1 MKGAACVNAGY
12 TNATKACILFHG
24 RGGKKNHPCGKE
36 VPLAE
41 FVPYLIVCPLVFIA
55 GFVDAVA
62 GGGGLISLPAYLI
75 SGIPVHMAIGTNKL
89 SSGMGTALATFR
101 YARSGYVPWKLAA
114 FCAVCALIG
123 SACGAELALLIG
135 DGVFKII
142 MLVILPLVALY
153 VLRGK
158 ALASDTEKEP
168 LCAWKTTAI
177 SMAVALIV
185 GAYDGFYGH
194 VPDPAADG
202 ACTPLPCRGE
212 WHRKG
217 DQPFHQ
223 HRRAHG
229 LSVQRESD
237 FSAWP
242 HGGLFQHCRKLHRHA
257 LLCKGRREVREAD
270 HPHRAGDLLHKGAH
284 RSAAIAFGRSNR
296 SDGFA
301 RVKKVA
307 KGHFFEFSQRLPL
320 ADAPG
325 RQTLQ

>member
-1 MKGAACVNAGY
+1 M
-12 TNATKACILFHG
+12 
-24 RGGKKNHPCGKE
+24 
-36 VPLAE
+36 AE

-185 GAYDGFYGH
+185 GAYDGFTGR
-194 VPDPAADG
+194 V
-202 ACTPLPCRGE
+202 
-212 WHRKG
+212 
-217 DQPFHQ
+217 
-223 HRRAHG
+223 RA
-229 LSVQRESD
+229 
-237 FSAWP
+237 
-242 HGGLFQHCRKLHRHA
+242 
-257 LLCKGRREVREAD
+257 
-270 HPHRAGDLLHKGAH
+270 
-284 RSAAIAFGRSNR
+284 RS
-296 SDGFA
+296 
-301 RVKKVA
+301 
-307 KGHFFEFSQRLPL
+307 
-320 ADAPG
+320 
-325 RQTLQ
+325 